1 MKNLS
6 ILIGREVSQQVERE
20 VNTLKQT
27 LKGDKK
33 DFVMER
39 SQKQSLKEDKKDFV
53 RRFDMYLIYTDMNRR
68 FGKGKGT

>member
-1 MKNLS
+1 MKNIS
-6 ILIGREVSQQVERE
+6 ILNGREVSQQVERE

-39 SQKQSLKEDKKDFV
+39 SPKQTLKGKKDYV
-53 RRFDMYLIYTDMNRR
+53 QRFDMYLIYTDMNRR